1 MGQQSAN
8 GTRKGRRKVKQP
20 RWWTPPWGADNELDP
35 DAYQAPV
42 APTHAV
48 AWHEVGHP
56 VPLGDDAILAPLE
69 AEFGQVRSRQRVRE
83 LAEVFTHQ
91 REVDAILD
99 LMPDAFGALDIKF
112 LEPACGSGNFLV
124 EILRR
129 KLCLVSKLDCASQEL
144 YEHRLLRAAASIYGV
159 DISPENIT
167 EARARMAH
175 TLLSHYQ
182 SDANTIEPT
191 QGFLHAAALILGDN
205 IVLGDTLN
213 TPHEIELCDWKP
225 RPGGCFQRVWSYAL
239 VPLDERNLFWAER
252 CQDSE
257 PVHYAEMTQPKAPIR
272 TTGRKT
278 GAKK

>member
-8 GTRKGRRKVKQP
+8 STRKGRRKVKQP

-35 DAYQAPV
+35 DGIQATGEP
-42 APTHAV
+42 ANTG
-48 AWHEVGHP
+48 AWHEAGRP
-56 VPLGDDAILAPLE
+56 VPLDEEAILAPLE
-69 AEFGQVRSRQRVRE
+69 AEFGQVRSKHRVRE

-124 EILRR
+124 EVLRR
-129 KLCLVSKLDCASQEL
+129 KLRLVSKHDCASQEH

-175 TLLSHYQ
+175 ILLSHYQ

-191 QGFLHAAALILGDN
+191 PGFLHTAALILGDN
-205 IVLGDTLN
+205 IVVGDALN
-213 TPHEIELCDWKP
+213 GAHEIELCDWNP
-225 RPGGCFQRVWSYAL
+225 RLGGCFQRVWSFAL

-252 CQDSE
+252 CQDTE
-257 PVHYAEMTQPKAPIR
+257 PVHYTEMTQPKAP
-272 TTGRKT
+272 TTGART

>member
-1 MGQQSAN
+1 MGQQSAK
-8 GTRKGRRKVKQP
+8 GTRNGRRKVKQP
-20 RWWTPPWGADNELDP
+20 SWWTPPWGADNALDP
-35 DAYQAPV
+35 DASNTTGAPS
-42 APTHAV
+42 HDS
-48 AWHEVGHP
+48 AWHEMGHP
-56 VPLGDDAILAPLE
+56 VLLDDEAILGPLE
-69 AEFGQVRSRQRVRE
+69 AEFAQVRSKHRVRE

-129 KLCLVSKLDCASQEL
+129 KLRLVSKHDCASQEN

-205 IVLGDTLN
+205 IVVGDTLN
-213 TPHEIELCDWKP
+213 SSHEIELCDWNP
-225 RPGGCFQRVWSYAL
+225 QPGGCFQRVWSYAL
-239 VPLDERNLFWAER
+239 EERNLFWAER

-278 GAKK
+278 GTKK

>member
-1 MGQQSAN
+1 M
-8 GTRKGRRKVKQP
+8 KQP
-20 RWWTPPWGADNELDP
+20 RWWTPPWSDNRDLDP
-35 DAYQAPV
+35 DRDQTVDAE
-42 APTHAV
+42 THAGE
-48 AWHEVGHP
+48 WHESDSRVR
-56 VPLGDDAILAPLE
+56 LSDDAILAPLE
-69 AEFGQVRSRQRVRE
+69 AEFGQMRSKHRVRE

-91 REVDAILD
+91 REVEAILD
-99 LMPDAFGALDIKF
+99 LMPDAFGALDIRF

-129 KLCLVSKLDCASQEL
+129 KLRLVSKSRCSSQER

-159 DISPENIT
+159 DISPQNIA

-175 TLLSHYQ
+175 TLLGHYQ

-191 QGFLHAAALILGDN
+191 PGFLHAAALILGDN

-225 RPGGCFQRVWSYAL
+225 RPRGCFQRVWSHAL
-239 VPLDERNLFWAER
+239 VPLDERDLFWAER

-257 PVHYAEMTQPKAPIR
+257 PIHYAEMTQSQAPTK
-272 TTGRKT
+272 TTRRRAGARK
-278 GAKK
+278 